1 MPLPRETDDL
11 VAADAAHRE
20 SYDSIA
26 ADAGR
31 SYASPM
37 TLSRR
42 MLLLHI
48 NFPSSF
54 YLFPPPFGGRVS
66 VGGKSCDLI
75 SAKRLL
81 NNLKNAFKVLQDV
94 IIPKSQNSKTLR
106 FEILSSSRIDSLV
119 VLPAIHFHD
128 QLTLQTNK
136 VYDIRRNRMLKSKLT
151 SGALPIP

>member
-1 MPLPRETDDL
+1 M
-11 VAADAAHRE
+11 
-20 SYDSIA
+20 
-26 ADAGR
+26 
-31 SYASPM
+31 
-37 TLSRR
+37 
-42 MLLLHI
+42 
-48 NFPSSF
+48 
-54 YLFPPPFGGRVS
+54 
-66 VGGKSCDLI
+66 GGKSCDLI